1 MLLYQQTKQINI
13 KEIKLLLKQFLAED
27 IPAQDQTTAHF
38 VSRSHKGK
46 FILRA
51 REGMVFC
58 GAQIIKNIFSPSI
71 KVKIHTKDGINI
83 KSNQAI
89 ATIYGQ
95 SQEILMKE
103 RVLLNLIQ
111 RLSGISSSTHQHVQQ
126 LNNKDIKILDTRKTT
141 PGLRKLEKYAV
152 IVGGGCNHRMD
163 LSSGIMIKDNHITTS
178 TLDQIIQSIKKNK
191 PKIPVQIEI
200 DHINQ
205 ITEPSISVSNGFLL
219 DNMSPTKI
227 KKCIEK
233 INTLNTKSR
242 KIFIEVSG
250 SITLKNIN
258 RYNIK
263 GVHGISIGA
272 LTHQIQSKDIGLDFH
287 N

>member
-1 MLLYQQTKQINI
+1 MLLYQQTKHINT

-27 IPAQDQTTAHF
+27 IPAQDQTTEHF
-38 VSRSHKGK
+38 VSPTHKGK
-46 FILRA
+46 FILHA
-51 REGMVFC
+51 REAMVFC
-58 GAQIIKNIFSPSI
+58 GEQIIKNIFSSSI
-71 KVKIHTKDGINI
+71 KIKIYAKDGADI

-89 ATIYGQ
+89 ATISGQ

-111 RLSGISSSTHQHVQQ
+111 RLSGISSSTHQYVQR

-163 LSSGIMIKDNHITTS
+163 LSSGIMIKDNHITTG
-178 TLDQIIQSIKKNK
+178 TLDQIIQNIKKHK
-191 PKIPVQIEI
+191 PKVPVQIEI

-205 ITEPSISVSNGFLL
+205 ITEQSISVSNGFLL
-219 DNMSPTKI
+219 DNMSPAKI

-233 INTLNTKSR
+233 IGTLNTKSR

-250 SITLKNIN
+250 GITLENIVQH
-258 RYNIK
+258 NIR

-272 LTHQIQSKDIGLDFH
+272 LTHQAQSKDIGLDF
-287 N
+287 NN